1 MSRTKA
7 VLELGIELNALMEY
21 LEDDVL
27 SEYYETNS
35 EHYNVQAFVLWAYE
49 LHARNGMLEL
59 GLDYE
64 ALNAIRETAAEFES
78 ELDDDEH
85 DYINTAEALLN
96 YYRQAWAW
104 DNEPV
109 ARLNVRKKSAEA
121 QARIV
126 AAIHAKAGI

>member
-1 MSRTKA
+1 
-7 VLELGIELNALMEY
+7 MEY

-35 EHYNVQAFVLWAYE
+35 EHYTVQAFVLWAYE

-85 DYINTAEALLN
+85 DYIHTAEALLN